1 MELLIED
8 IEYCEKR
15 LREIQC
21 DLNWNKSW
29 KAIYLLAIII
39 LIITS
44 MVLLGMLLN
53 DLSILT
59 VHEFVFRSMLI
70 ATCGVIIWILG
81 PCLLHE
87 LNIETLVLKK
97 TKFQYERDI
106 EKYKND
112 MIDLRE
118 MEKRKTYLSLT
129 KLTEKQTDELNY
141 YTEKAKQFFKWL
153 IVTKDGEVVASDI
166 KPEYN
171 EECETWLFDN
181 VANTIQIGHN
191 KKLAKKSKH
200 TLTKIIS
207 GGYTSLGI

>member
-1 MELLIED
+1 
-8 IEYCEKR
+8 
-15 LREIQC
+15 
-21 DLNWNKSW
+21 
-29 KAIYLLAIII
+29 
-39 LIITS
+39 